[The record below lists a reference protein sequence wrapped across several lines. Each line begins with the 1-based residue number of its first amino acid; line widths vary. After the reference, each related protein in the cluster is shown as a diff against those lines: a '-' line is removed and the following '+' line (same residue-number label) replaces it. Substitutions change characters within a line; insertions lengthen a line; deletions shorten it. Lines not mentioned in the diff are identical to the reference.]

1 MRSATIAAQAT
12 PVGTGGISVI
22 RISGPDAIP
31 IADKVF
37 VSASGKSLSEMK
49 GYTAAFGYFVENG
62 VRFDEGVALVFIAPA
77 SFTGEN
83 VVELSCHGGVYVTQR
98 LLNAVISAG
107 ARPAQPGEFTKR
119 AFLNGKMDLSEA
131 ESVLNIIQA
140 SSEAALQSAFEDKNG
155 RLSSTVREIKN
166 SILHIISDIAAWIDY
181 PDEDIP
187 PPNGVADAIKQVEA
201 ELENLLA
208 GYENVRIL
216 REGIHTAIIGKPNT
230 GKSALM
236 NRLAGVERSIV
247 TDFAGTTRDVVEES
261 IRLGDVILRL
271 ADTAGIR
278 NTDDPVETIGVKK
291 ALQKIED
298 AELILAVF
306 DGSRPLDDEDKNV
319 ISACNG
325 KKAVALINKSDLPMN
340 IEQSCITDNFQHVL
354 MISAK
359 TGEGVE
365 RIESSIKD
373 LFFRQNTEQTAP
385 FTIRQKDCVQ
395 RALSEIKEASAA
407 LHSLTLDVVQYS
419 LESAASALMELTGES
434 VTEKVLEQVFSR
446 FCIGK

>member
-1 MRSATIAAQAT
+1 
-12 PVGTGGISVI
+12 
-22 RISGPDAIP
+22 
-31 IADKVF
+31 
-37 VSASGKSLSEMK
+37 
-49 GYTAAFGYFVENG
+49 
-62 VRFDEGVALVFIAPA
+62 
-77 SFTGEN
+77 
-83 VVELSCHGGVYVTQR
+83 
-98 LLNAVISAG
+98 
-107 ARPAQPGEFTKR
+107 
-119 AFLNGKMDLSEA
+119 
-131 ESVLNIIQA
+131 
-140 SSEAALQSAFEDKNG
+140 
-155 RLSSTVREIKN
+155 
-166 SILHIISDIAAWIDY
+166 
-181 PDEDIP
+181 
-187 PPNGVADAIKQVEA
+187 VEA